1 METKFNE
8 ATLNR
13 PEGDRII
20 DAPIVFMDIKK
31 YSEQLKEEEA
41 WQKSDRNS
49 ITIYKTEGLTMLLC
63 WLKEG
68 ASITDSIACN
78 HTTVQVM
85 EGEIEVT
92 VETGNMEIMKGQ
104 IIAIHPRILETIKAK
119 EDSLL
124 MISSKTD
131 G

>member
-1 METKFNE
+1 METKYNE

-20 DAPIVFMDIKK
+20 DAPIVFMDIEK
-31 YSEQLKEEEA
+31 YSDQLKEEEA
-41 WQKSDRNS
+41 WQKNDRNS
-49 ITIYKTEGLTMLLC
+49 ITIYKTDGLTVLLC

-68 ASITDSIACN
+68 ASITDNNATN

-85 EGEIEVT
+85 EGEIEIT
-92 VETGNMEIMKGQ
+92 VETGNMEVKKGQ
-104 IIAIHPRILETIKAK
+104 VIAIHPRILETIKAK
-119 EDSLL
+119 EESLL
-124 MISSKTD
+124 MISSKTS

>member
-1 METKFNE
+1 METKYNE

-31 YSEQLKEEEA
+31 YSDQLKEEEA
-41 WQKSDRNS
+41 WQKNDRNS

-63 WLKEG
+63 WLKDG
-68 ASITDSIACN
+68 ACITDNIAGN

-92 VETGNMEIMKGQ
+92 VETGNMEIGKGQ

-124 MISSKTD
+124 LISSKTD